1 MMTKM
6 DIGLFMEMLSVDSTS
21 GREREFALFLAGR
34 LKTPHNR
41 VETFEVGDGTLNLL
55 FSWGEPQVFLCTH
68 MDTVPPYIAP
78 VIDGDI
84 VKGRGSCD
92 AKGQILSMFE
102 ACRELER
109 QGLEGFGLLLLAGE
123 ETGSHGAKRCTADG
137 IGGRLVVVGEP
148 TDGKM
153 VSASKGTKSY
163 TVQLRGKAC
172 HSGYPEQGVS
182 AVERFVDFVNM
193 LRNMDFPE
201 DKELGKTTWNIGRL
215 VSDNPQNILS
225 PELSFRIYFRTTF
238 ASDKMVQELMK
249 SLNDDSTVIT
259 SHGGDVPMRYTTFPG
274 EDTVTVSFGS
284 DAPHLSNFGK
294 RALAGPGSILVA
306 HTPDEYVRIGDMEKA
321 AEMYVRI
328 VKTEIAK

>member
-6 DIGLFMEMLSVDSTS
+6 DIGLFMEMLRVDSTS

-163 TVQLRGKAC
+163 TVTLRGKAC